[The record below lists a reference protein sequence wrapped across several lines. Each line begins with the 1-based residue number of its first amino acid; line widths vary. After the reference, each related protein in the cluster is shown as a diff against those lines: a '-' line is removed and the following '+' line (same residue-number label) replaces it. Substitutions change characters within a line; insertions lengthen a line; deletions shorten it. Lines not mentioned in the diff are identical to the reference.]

1 MGKLSTIQNQPR
13 KSFAYYTIIVVKSA
27 MEDFPLAELH
37 AHLGSSINPSIYWQ
51 IAHAQGFKLPK
62 RDYKEFIDYI
72 MLSPQKRTT
81 LKEYMDKIY
90 HPLLDKLSSGT
101 YAVEKATYEI
111 LSGAYRSNSITL
123 LELRNNPMKH
133 NHEGQEDLD
142 HIIMAMLR
150 GMERALLEYENLSAG
165 LIFCLAREFSYEKN
179 KIIVEKAIKYRK
191 RGVVGIDFAGPANK
205 NFHFKDYREL
215 VRKAKKAGL
224 KVTSHS
230 GEAKEANDM
239 WEAIEFVSPNRIGHG
254 ILAAYDKKLMKE
266 LAKRNTVL
274 EICPLSN
281 IVTKA
286 VKNVEELKF
295 ILRTFVENK
304 VKFCINSD
312 WPETIKNGHL
322 WQQFEFLR
330 KNKILTEEELK
341 KCNETAFESSF
352 VPGIGLNAYL

>member
-1 MGKLSTIQNQPR
+1 
-13 KSFAYYTIIVVKSA
+13 
-27 MEDFPLAELH
+27 MEEYAELH
-37 AHLGSSINPSIYWQ
+37 AHLGTSINPSIYWQ

-62 RDYKEFIDYI
+62 KDYREFIEYI
-72 MLSPQKRTT
+72 TLSPHKKTT
-81 LKEYMDKIY
+81 TYMKYLDEIY

-150 GMERALLEYENLSAG
+150 GMERALLEYKKLSAG
-165 LIFCLAREFSYEKN
+165 LIFCLAREFNYEKN
-179 KIIVEKAIKYRK
+179 EIIVEKAIKYK
-191 RGVVGIDFAGPANK
+191 RRGIVGIDFAGPPDK
-205 NFHFKDYREL
+205 NFHFKDYKKL
-215 VRKAKKAGL
+215 VLRAKKTGL
-224 KVTSHS
+224 KITSHS
-230 GEAKEANDM
+230 GEIKDANDV
-239 WEAIEFVSPNRIGHG
+239 WEALEYINPSRIGHG

-266 LAKRNTVL
+266 LAKRNIVL
-274 EICPLSN
+274 EVCPLSN

-286 VKNVEELKF
+286 VKNAEELKF

-304 VKFCINSD
+304 VKFTINSD
-312 WPETIKNGHL
+312 WPETIQHAHL

-330 KNKILTEEELK
+330 KNNILSEEELK
-341 KCNETAFESSF
+341 SCNKIAFSSSF
-352 VPGIGLNAYL
+352 IPDIGLDAYL